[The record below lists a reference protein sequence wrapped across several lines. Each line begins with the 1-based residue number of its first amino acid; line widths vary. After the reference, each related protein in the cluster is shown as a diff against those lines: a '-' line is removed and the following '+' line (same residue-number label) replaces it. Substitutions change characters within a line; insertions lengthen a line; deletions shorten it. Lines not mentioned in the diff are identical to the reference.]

1 MEGLYQKSADRRESL
16 QGLAGRQTEPAN
28 LIQTLLGRDSNTTAN
43 ADTEGVHNSSNP
55 ASAPSIASSSKS
67 IPEELR
73 PIIQQHGEVW
83 PQQTLDWEVQWEHGQ
98 GSPDDDEPSLWTTN
112 LSLTTPRLGEVN
124 ARLQLTK
131 DGVRIALLTPY
142 GASAADLRDAAPVLE
157 QSLAAAG
164 LPLLGFL
171 VKHDDQGQ

>member
-1 MEGLYQKSADRRESL
+1 MNAETEGLR
-16 QGLAGRQTEPAN
+16 
-28 LIQTLLGRDSNTTAN
+28 
-43 ADTEGVHNSSNP
+43 NSSNP
-55 ASAPSIASSSKS
+55 ASAPAIASSSKS

-73 PIIQQHGEVW
+73 PIIQQQLDAVATQRLAWHGEVW

-164 LPLLGFL
+164 VPLLGFL
-171 VKHDDQGQ
+171 VKHDDQSQ